1 MSEYSPRVDRFFIP
15 FRGGKFRKI
24 IFFFSIFWFCGISP
38 LMAKEPIQVIVEG
51 LEGEELKN
59 VRGTLTFPPGLV
71 REGSVDRRL
80 LEIFQ
85 RQIPEK
91 VQRALEPF
99 GYYDAQVS
107 TAMEKMEKDEALI
120 RVKVIPGEPFRVTAL
135 NVRVTG
141 PGEQNPDLKQL
152 AASFPLKVG
161 DVLNQVK
168 YQKAK
173 EEMRIKALN
182 FGYLG
187 AEYVSHAIR
196 MHRGERKAEIE
207 LLLETG
213 PKYMFGEVIW
223 EGSQLYPPA
232 FLERFLDFKTGE
244 PYSESKI
251 YQTQVNLINSD
262 RFASVNIRADK
273 DEAQDYRVPVRIQI
287 APSAPKRLRPGVG
300 YSTDFGPRVS
310 LRYQDLN
317 TFGRGHEFT
326 TDLSIAESRQALSSY
341 YSFPGR
347 GHIDNRMNLKA
358 GFQRE
363 LLDAYDDML
372 WTLEGEQARSL
383 GYGIVGSAYLQFR
396 QENFSESGQKGSSTF
411 IMPGLRFSQRRI
423 DDLIRPHKGFR
434 YNLETRGSGRTL
446 GAETNFLQFLGSGNL
461 LIPLT
466 ARLSLIPRVQLGVTW
481 QKDPLTDIPPSLR
494 FYAGGDNSVRGYAY
508 QSLGPKDAN
517 GNVIG
522 GKNLLVGSL
531 ELEYAVTKNWS
542 MAFFYDAGNAFNNF
556 EDLTWPQSAG
566 LGVRYYTPVGP
577 IRVDLARQINVEN
590 PGFRLHVGIG
600 FVL

>member
-1 MSEYSPRVDRFFIP
+1 
-15 FRGGKFRKI
+15 
-24 IFFFSIFWFCGISP
+24 
-38 LMAKEPIQVIVEG
+38 MAKEPIQVIVEG

-187 AEYVSHAIR
+187 AEYVSHVIR

>member
-1 MSEYSPRVDRFFIP
+1 
-15 FRGGKFRKI
+15 
-24 IFFFSIFWFCGISP
+24 
-38 LMAKEPIQVIVEG
+38 MAKEPIQVIVEG

-107 TAMEKMEKDEALI
+107 TATEEMEKDEALI

-196 MHRGERKAEIE
+196 MNRGERKAEIE

>member
-1 MSEYSPRVDRFFIP
+1 
-15 FRGGKFRKI
+15 
-24 IFFFSIFWFCGISP
+24 
-38 LMAKEPIQVIVEG
+38 MAEEPIQVIVEG

-59 VRGTLTFPPGLV
+59 VRGALTLPPGLV
-71 REGSVDRRL
+71 REGVVDRRL

-85 RQIPEK
+85 RQIPGK
-91 VQRALEPF
+91 AQRALEPF

-107 TAMEKMEKDEALI
+107 TDMEKIEKDKVLI
-120 RVKVIPGEPFRVTAL
+120 RVKVIPGEPIRVAAV

-141 PGEQNPDLKQL
+141 PGEKNPDLKQL
-152 AASFPLKVG
+152 VVSFPLKVG

-173 EEMRIKALN
+173 EEMRIKALH

-187 AEYVSHAIR
+187 AEYVSHVIR
-196 MHRGERKAEIE
+196 VNRAERKAEIE

-213 PKYMFGEVIW
+213 PKYLFGEVIW
-223 EGSQLYPPA
+223 EGNQLYPSS
-232 FLERFLDFKTGE
+232 FLERFLDFKTGQ

-273 DEAQDYRVPVRIQI
+273 EEAQDYRVPVKIQI
-287 APSAPKRLRPGVG
+287 APSAPKRLRPGIG

-317 TFGRGHEFT
+317 TFGRGHDFT
-326 TDLSIAESRQALSSY
+326 TDLSIAERRQALSSY

-347 GHIDNRMNLKA
+347 GHIDNRTNLKA

-363 LLDAYDDML
+363 LIDAYDNLL

-383 GYGIVGSAYLQFR
+383 GYGIVGSAYIQFR
-396 QENFSESGQKGSSTF
+396 QENFPESGQKGSSTL
-411 IMPGLRFSQRRI
+411 IMPGLRFSQRRT
-423 DDLIRPHKGFR
+423 DDLIRPHKGFQ

-446 GAETNFLQFLGSGNL
+446 GAETNFLQFLGSGGL

-466 ARLSLIPRVQLGVTW
+466 ARLSLIPRLQLGVTW

-494 FYAGGDNSVRGYAY
+494 FYAGGDNSVRGYTY
-508 QSLGPKDAN
+508 QSLGPKDAS

-542 MAFFYDAGNAFNNF
+542 MALFYDAGNAFNNF
-556 EDLTWPQSAG
+556 EDLTWPQGAG